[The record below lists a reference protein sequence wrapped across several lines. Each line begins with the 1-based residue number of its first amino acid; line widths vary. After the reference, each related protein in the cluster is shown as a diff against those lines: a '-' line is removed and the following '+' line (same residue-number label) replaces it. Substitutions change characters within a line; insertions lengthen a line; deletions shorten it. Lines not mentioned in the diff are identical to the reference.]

1 MHRKDYQ
8 RRHTLSSRQS
18 PISFSRLGFSQRGLT
33 LIELLVAISVL
44 AFIAVMA
51 WRGLDSLT
59 RTRESL
65 NHELEQARS
74 LQLTLAQWQID
85 CANAVDAELLDG
97 HSPLLIESSRFMLT
111 RRVQME
117 AQPTVLQIVTWRLNQ
132 GVLSRE
138 ALPVTRDLAQLDA
151 GWQQAVNG
159 GGSAVNLLT
168 GVTALTFRVWASDG
182 RGWRAWETA
191 TQGLV
196 SHGALANSQT
206 GTTST
211 QLVWRG
217 VEMSLQLA
225 DRTGPLTKLFLLG
238 TT

>member
-1 MHRKDYQ
+1 MPSCDANAGK
-8 RRHTLSSRQS
+8 
-18 PISFSRLGFSQRGLT
+18 
-33 LIELLVAISVL
+33 AISRSVPL
-44 AFIAVMA
+44 PDKITLRALI
-51 WRGLDSLT
+51 DLT
-59 RTRESL
+59 TIPGMISEFNR
-65 NHELEQARS
+65 NAR
-74 LQLTLAQWQID
+74 
-85 CANAVDAELLDG
+85 DG
-97 HSPLLIESSRFMLT
+97 PPSVAMI
-111 RRVQME
+111 
-117 AQPTVLQIVTWRLNQ
+117 
-132 GVLSRE
+132 
-138 ALPVTRDLAQLDA
+138 PVTRDLAQLDA

>member
-1 MHRKDYQ
+1 MLCNY
-8 RRHTLSSRQS
+8 RRGPPSLKLPALAGRHH
-18 PISFSRLGFSQRGLT
+18 FGQRGLT
-33 LIELLVAISVL
+33 LIELLVAIGIL

-51 WRGLDSLT
+51 WHGLDSLT

-85 CANAVDAELLDG
+85 CANVVDVDLLDG
-97 HSPLLIESSRFMLT
+97 HAPLLIENSQFVLT

-117 AQPTVLQIVTWRLNQ
+117 AQPSAVQIVTWRLHQ
-132 GVLSRE
+132 GVLSRS
-138 ALPVTRDLAQLDA
+138 ALPPTRDLTPLEA
-151 GWQQAVNG
+151 GWQQALNG
-159 GGSAVNLLT
+159 SETAVNLLS
-168 GVTALTFRVWASDG
+168 GVTRLTFRVWASDG
-182 RGWRAWETA
+182 RGWRSWESA

-217 VEMSLQLA
+217 VEMSLQLS
-225 DRTGPLTKLFLLG
+225 DRAAPLTKIFLLG

>member
-1 MHRKDYQ
+1 MLCNC
-8 RRHTLSSRQS
+8 RRGSSSILRPVVVDRHS
-18 PISFSRLGFSQRGLT
+18 LGQRGLT
-33 LIELLVAISVL
+33 LIELLVAIGVL

-85 CANAVDAELLDG
+85 CANAVDADLLDG
-97 HSPLLIESSRFMLT
+97 HAPLLIENSQFVLT
-111 RRVQME
+111 RRVQLE
-117 AQPTVLQIVTWRLNQ
+117 AQPSTLQIVTWRLHQ
-132 GVLSRE
+132 GVLSRS
-138 ALPVTRDLAQLDA
+138 ALPPTRDLTPLEA
-151 GWQQAVNG
+151 GWQQALNG
-159 GGSAVNLLT
+159 SESAVNLLT
-168 GVTALTFRVWASDG
+168 GVTGLSFRVWASDG
-182 RGWRAWETA
+182 RGWRAWEA
-191 TQGLV
+191 GTQGRV

-217 VEMSLQLA
+217 VEMSLQLS
-225 DRTGPLTKLFLLG
+225 DRPAPLTKIFLMG

>member
-1 MHRKDYQ
+1 MLCNC
-8 RRHTLSSRQS
+8 RRGSSSIKRPVVVDRHS
-18 PISFSRLGFSQRGLT
+18 LGQRGLT
-33 LIELLVAISVL
+33 LIELLVAIGVL

-85 CANAVDAELLDG
+85 CANAVDADLLDG
-97 HSPLLIESSRFMLT
+97 HAPLLIENSQFVLT

-117 AQPTVLQIVTWRLNQ
+117 AQPSAVQIVTWRLHQ
-132 GVLSRE
+132 GVLSRS
-138 ALPVTRDLAQLDA
+138 ALPPTRDLTPLEA
-151 GWQQAVNG
+151 GWQQALN
-159 GGSAVNLLT
+159 SSETAVNLLT
-168 GVTALTFRVWASDG
+168 GVTELSFRVWASDG
-182 RGWRAWETA
+182 RGWRAWEA
-191 TQGLV
+191 GTQGRV

-217 VEMSLQLA
+217 VEISLQLS
-225 DRTGPLTKLFLLG
+225 DRAAPLTKIFLLG

>member
-1 MHRKDYQ
+1 MLCNCLHRA
-8 RRHTLSSRQS
+8 QS
-18 PISFSRLGFSQRGLT
+18 QKQPAYVGRCSAGQRGLT
-33 LIELLVAISVL
+33 LIELLVAIGVL

-51 WRGLDSLT
+51 WHGLDSLT

-85 CANAVDAELLDG
+85 CANAVDADLLDG
-97 HSPLLIESSRFMLT
+97 HAPLLIENSQFVLT
-111 RRVQME
+111 RRVQLE
-117 AQPTVLQIVTWRLNQ
+117 AQPSALQIVTWRLSQ
-132 GVLSRE
+132 GVLSRS
-138 ALPVTRDLAQLDA
+138 ALPPTRDLTPLEA
-151 GWQQAVNG
+151 GWQQALNSNE
-159 GGSAVNLLT
+159 SAVNLLA
-168 GVTALTFRVWASDG
+168 GVTGLSFRVWASDG
-182 RGWRAWETA
+182 RGWRAWEA
-191 TQGLV
+191 ASQGLV

-217 VEMSLQLA
+217 VELSLQLS
-225 DRTGPLTKLFLLG
+225 DRTAPLTKIFLLG

>member
-1 MHRKDYQ
+1 MQLSPMTKRRLYQ
-8 RRHTLSSRQS
+8 
-18 PISFSRLGFSQRGLT
+18 PGLT
-33 LIELLVAISVL
+33 LIELLVAIGVL

-51 WRGLDSLT
+51 WHGLDSLT

-85 CANAVDAELLDG
+85 CANAVDADLLDG
-97 HSPLLIESSRFMLT
+97 HAPLLIENSQFVLT

-117 AQPTVLQIVTWRLNQ
+117 AQPSALQIVTWRLNQ
-132 GVLSRE
+132 GVLSRS
-138 ALPVTRDLAQLDA
+138 ALPSTRDLTPLEV
-151 GWQQAVNG
+151 GWQQALNSNE
-159 GGSAVNLLT
+159 SAVNLLT
-168 GVTALTFRVWASDG
+168 GVTGLTFRVWASDG
-182 RGWRAWETA
+182 RGWRPWETA
-191 TQGLV
+191 SQGLV

-217 VEMSLQLA
+217 VEMSLQLS
-225 DRTGPLTKLFLLG
+225 DRAAPLTKIFLLG

>member
-1 MHRKDYQ
+1 MLCN
-8 RRHTLSSRQS
+8 RRRAS
-18 PISFSRLGFSQRGLT
+18 PSLKLPAPVGRHSPGQRGLT
-33 LIELLVAISVL
+33 LIELLVAIGVL

-85 CANAVDAELLDG
+85 CANAVDADLLDG
-97 HSPLLIESSRFMLT
+97 HAPLLIENSQFVLT

-117 AQPTVLQIVTWRLNQ
+117 AQPSALQIVTWRLNQ
-132 GVLSRE
+132 GVLSRS
-138 ALPVTRDLAQLDA
+138 ALPPTRDLTPLEA
-151 GWQQAVNG
+151 GWQQALNG
-159 GGSAVNLLT
+159 TQPAVNLLT
-168 GVTALTFRVWASDG
+168 GVTGLSFRVWASDG
-182 RGWRAWETA
+182 RGWRAWETG

-217 VEMSLQLA
+217 VEMSLQLS
-225 DRTGPLTKLFLLG
+225 DRPAPLTKIFLMG

>member
-1 MHRKDYQ
+1 MLCNYRCGSPSLKLPALAG
-8 RRHTLSSRQS
+8 RHHFGQ
-18 PISFSRLGFSQRGLT
+18 QGLT
-33 LIELLVAISVL
+33 LIELLVAIGIL

-51 WRGLDSLT
+51 WHGLDSLT

-85 CANAVDAELLDG
+85 CANAVDADLLDG
-97 HSPLLIESSRFMLT
+97 HAPLLIENSQFVLT

-117 AQPTVLQIVTWRLNQ
+117 AQPSAVQIVSWRLHQ
-132 GVLSRE
+132 GVLSRS
-138 ALPVTRDLAQLDA
+138 ALPPTRDLTPFEA
-151 GWQQAVNG
+151 GWQQALNG
-159 GGSAVNLLT
+159 SETAVNLLS
-168 GVTALTFRVWASDG
+168 GVTRLTFRVWASDG
-182 RGWRAWETA
+182 RGWRSWESV

-217 VEMSLQLA
+217 VEMSLQLS
-225 DRTGPLTKLFLLG
+225 DRAAPLTKIFLLG